1 MARRSR
7 VQTTEGAVRRRP
19 LQFVIYSPDG
29 VILDVFDD
37 EDLATFDPA
46 QETRCWHEAAC
57 WAVVANARYRECTG
71 PPGTLV

>member
-19 LQFVIYSPDG
+19 LQFVVYAPDG
-29 VILDVFDD
+29 VVLDVFDD

-46 QETRCWHEAAC
+46 AETRCWHEATC
-57 WAVVANARYRECTG
+57 WAYVASARCRERTG
-71 PPGTLV
+71 PPGQLI